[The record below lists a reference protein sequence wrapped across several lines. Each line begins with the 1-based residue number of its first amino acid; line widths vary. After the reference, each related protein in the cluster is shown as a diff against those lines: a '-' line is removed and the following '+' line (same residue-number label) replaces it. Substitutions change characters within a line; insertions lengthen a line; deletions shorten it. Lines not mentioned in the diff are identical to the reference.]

1 MFPEITRDDV
11 FRLETPRLWLRWP
24 RAADGEAIA
33 QHCSDPDVALNT
45 ANIPHPYALADAE
58 RFVFEARAGN
68 TMGEKFVLALALKQK
83 PNDVIGVIGAHG
95 APGRG
100 ATRLGYWLGK
110 PYWSQGLMGE
120 AAGAFVDLLFSVT
133 SVQTIE
139 FGGADDERGIAAPS
153 GKARLRL
160 PRRRRLRRA
169 GARRRG
175 ERRAHELVARSHAHL
190 LWRAARQTDLDM
202 SQTRTLSKTR

>member
-1 MFPEITRDDV
+1 MFPEITRDDI

-33 QHCSDPDVALNT
+33 QYCSDPDVALNT

-58 RFVFEARAGN
+58 RFVFESRAGN
-68 TMGEKFVLALALKQK
+68 TMGEQFVLAFALKQK
-83 PNDVIGVIGAHG
+83 PNEVIGVIGAHG

-110 PYWSQGLMGE
+110 PYWGQGLMGE

-133 SVQTIE
+133 SVQAIE
-139 FGGADDERGIAAPS
+139 SAALTANAAS
-153 GKARLRL
+153 LRL
-160 PRRRRLRRA
+160 QKKLGFVSCGVGDYDAPARGGVVSVERMRLSRGA
-169 GARRRG
+169 AHTCFGARR
-175 ERRAHELVARSHAHL
+175 AKLTS
-190 LWRAARQTDLDM
+190 T
-202 SQTRTLSKTR
+202 